1 MLVTTSARE
10 AGRIGASMAAPPRTA
25 ICGRPSR
32 PCGRAISTIAIT
44 RNSATSVNLEKFTEN
59 PAMLTSPMPMQSA
72 LTSATR
78 TAAIY
83 EPTIEPMPPITTTTK
98 ASRDDCQIHAEIGGL
113 ARDLQRAAEAGEQR
127 AKRKDGGEQHRLI
140 DAERAQ
146 HFAVFGGGAHQPAE
160 TRARE
165 HRMQHDQHQ
174 RRNRDQE
181 NIVARHAPAENFN
194 GAAQAGC
201 ARTEQ
206 VLRSPQPQ
214 RRVVDDQKQREG
226 GEKLKQFRRGID
238 AAATAVSRSERR

>member
-1 MLVTTSARE
+1 M
-10 AGRIGASMAAPPRTA
+10 
-25 ICGRPSR
+25 
-32 PCGRAISTIAIT
+32 
-44 RNSATSVNLEKFTEN
+44 
-59 PAMLTSPMPMQSA
+59 
-72 LTSATR
+72 
-78 TAAIY
+78 
-83 EPTIEPMPPITTTTK
+83 
-98 ASRDDCQIHAEIGGL
+98 AEIGGL
-113 ARDLQRAAEAGEQR
+113 ARDLQRAAETGEQR

-140 DAERAQ
+140 DSERAQ
-146 HFAVFGGGAHQPAE
+146 HLAVFGRGAHQPAE

-226 GEKLKQFRRGID
+226 GEKLKQFRRGIEPPQQQYLDQSADDADGDGARDD
-238 AAATAVSRSERR
+238 AAPVAERAVEPRRQRDGDIGPQHVERAVRDIDDARDAEDERKPGRDEEQTGCRSKTVERLKG